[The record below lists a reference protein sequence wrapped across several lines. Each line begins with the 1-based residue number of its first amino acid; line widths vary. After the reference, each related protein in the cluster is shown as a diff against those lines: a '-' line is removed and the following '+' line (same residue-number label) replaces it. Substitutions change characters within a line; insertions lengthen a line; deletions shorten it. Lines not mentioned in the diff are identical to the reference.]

1 MNELLF
7 FAHVIVVMLVVLGA
21 VRLGREAL
29 ITSIALQ
36 AVIANLFVIKQIT
49 LFGMHVTSGDV
60 YIVGSMLALNL
71 LQEFHG
77 REAVQK
83 SIWISF
89 GALIFLGVMGQF
101 QLLYQPNA
109 HDFTHE
115 GFQMLLAPQPRIL
128 FASLAAF
135 FAVQQLDMRLFAY
148 LKNKFSRTPLALRS
162 GASLVVCQTVDTIL
176 FAFLGLFG
184 MVNNVG
190 HIILIC
196 LIVKFTIIAC
206 MTPLTG
212 LARRVHGAQV

>member
-1 MNELLF
+1 MNELVF
-7 FAHVIVVMLVVLGA
+7 FAHVIVVMLAVLGA

-29 ITSIALQ
+29 IVSIALQ

-60 YIVGSMLALNL
+60 YIVGSMLGLNL

-89 GALIFLGVMGQF
+89 AALIFLGVMGQF
-101 QLLYQPNA
+101 QILYRPNVHDYA
-109 HDFTHE
+109 HD
-115 GFQMLLAPQPRIL
+115 GYKLLLSPQPRIL
-128 FASLAAF
+128 LASLAAF
-135 FAVQQLDMRLFAY
+135 FVVQQLDARLFAF
-148 LKNKFSRTPLALRS
+148 LKTRFSGVPLALRS
-162 GASLVVCQTVDTIL
+162 AFSLAVCQTVDTVL

-184 MVNNVG
+184 IVESVG

-196 LIVKFTIIAC
+196 LIVKFTIIGC

-212 LARRVHGAQV
+212 LARRVHGAHV

>member
-1 MNELLF
+1 MNELIF
-7 FAHVIVVMLVVLGA
+7 FVHVAVVMLAVLGA

-29 ITSIALQ
+29 IAIIALQ

-60 YIVGSMLALNL
+60 YIVGSMLGLNL

-77 REAVQK
+77 QESVRK

-89 GALIFLGVMGQF
+89 GALLFLGVMGQF
-101 QLLYQPNA
+101 QLLYRPNA
-109 HDFTHE
+109 HDFTQE
-115 GFQMLLAPQPRIL
+115 GFEMLLSPQPRIL

-135 FAVQQLDMRLFAY
+135 FVVQQLDMRLFSW
-148 LKNKFSRTPLALRS
+148 LKQRFARVPLALRS
-162 GASLVVCQTVDTIL
+162 GTSLAICQTVDTIL

-184 MVNNVG
+184 MVSNVG

-212 LARRVHGAQV
+212 LARRVHGAHV